1 VQREG
6 LIVPEFAIDARQVN
20 AEIERLRAGIE
31 DSVAQLEQIEREV
44 RDAELAGAILRTQVM
59 ILRDRML
66 FQDVSRRIRE
76 ERRNAEWAVR
86 EELHRLEGLFAAM
99 EDPYLRERRADL
111 QFIARRLLSSLLGH
125 EPQRF
130 DEIQAPAVV
139 VAHDLSPAETAQFD
153 GDRIVGI
160 VTEAGGRTS
169 HTAIMARSLGIPA
182 VVGVESIVSLVCDG
196 DQIVVEGT
204 SGRVHLRPDTA
215 TRREVRARA
224 RCYALREREILRITD
239 LPGETRD
246 GHRIELLGNIES
258 ADEVPRLRERGAG
271 GVGLMRTE
279 FLFMNRREPPDE
291 EEQLQQ
297 YRAVLQAVRPDPVVI
312 RTLDLGGDK
321 LASGL
326 KSREEANPALGMRGI
341 RRSLADRS
349 IFRTQLRAMLRASA
363 HGRLRVL
370 LPLVT
375 GMAEVREARG
385 CLDEVCAELERE
397 GRPYDPDFQVGV
409 MVETPAA
416 VTLSDILI
424 REVDFLSVGTN
435 DLIQYTIA
443 VDRSNEHV
451 AYLYN
456 ALHPAVLRAIWKVV
470 DSAHR
475 AGATVCVCGEMAGDP
490 VNSLVLV
497 GLGVDQL
504 SMNPHAIPEVKQLVR
519 KSTFESARVLA
530 AELRELP
537 TVADVTDR
545 VHKVMHERFPEAFEP
560 RT

>member
-1 VQREG
+1 V
-6 LIVPEFAIDARQVN
+6 L
-20 AEIERLRAGIE
+20 
-31 DSVAQLEQIEREV
+31 
-44 RDAELAGAILRTQVM
+44 
-59 ILRDRML
+59 
-66 FQDVSRRIRE
+66 
-76 ERRNAEWAVR
+76 
-86 EELHRLEGLFAAM
+86 
-99 EDPYLRERRADL
+99 
-111 QFIARRLLSSLLGH
+111 
-125 EPQRF
+125 
-130 DEIQAPAVV
+130 
-139 VAHDLSPAETAQFD
+139 VAHDLSPAETAQLD

-169 HTAIMARSLGIPA
+169 HTAIMAQSLGIPA

-196 DQIVVEGT
+196 DRIIVEGNT
-204 SGRVHLRPDTA
+204 GRVHLRPDAA
-215 TRREVRARA
+215 TRRVVRERA
-224 RCYALREREILRITD
+224 RCYALREREILRVTD

-246 GHRIELLGNIES
+246 GHRIEILGNIES
-258 ADEVPRLRERGAG
+258 ADEVPRLLERGAG

-279 FLFMNRREPPDE
+279 FLFMNRRQPPDE

-297 YRAVLQAVRPDPVVI
+297 YRAVLRAVRPDPVVV

-326 KSREEANPALGMRGI
+326 KTREEANPALGMRGI

-349 IFRTQLRAMLRASA
+349 TFRTQLRAMLRASA
-363 HGRLRVL
+363 HGQLRVL

-375 GMAEVREARG
+375 GMAEVREARR

-397 GRPYDPDFQVGV
+397 GHPYDPHFQVGV

-424 REVDFLSVGTN
+424 REVDFLSIGTN

-443 VDRSNEHV
+443 VDRSNEQV

-475 AGATVCVCGEMAGDP
+475 AGAAVCVCGEMAGDP

-519 KSTFESARVLA
+519 ASTFESARALA

-545 VHKVMHERFPEAFEP
+545 VHKVMLERFPEAFAP
-560 RT
+560 RH